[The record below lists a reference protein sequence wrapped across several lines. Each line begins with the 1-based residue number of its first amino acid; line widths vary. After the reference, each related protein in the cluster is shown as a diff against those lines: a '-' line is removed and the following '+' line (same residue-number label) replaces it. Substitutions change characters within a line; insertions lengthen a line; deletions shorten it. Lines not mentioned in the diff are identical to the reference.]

1 MQEQDNITPE
11 QTADNEQ
18 VPQQPTEDAAAESK
32 SGKKQKQLKKE
43 VAELTEQVS
52 KLEAANEELQA
63 KYVAIIAEYSNYR
76 KRSTQEKDDLFQAS
90 TAAAVTAFLPLLD
103 NLERAVSYAPDDAGL
118 AALQKQFCEILTKLG
133 VTEMRTENA
142 QFDPNLHNAIMHDE
156 DESQPE
162 NTIVTTFAK
171 GYMLGDRVVRHAMV
185 KVVN

>member
-1 MQEQDNITPE
+1 MQEQENMAPD
-11 QTADNEQ
+11 QTAESAPAAEQ
-18 VPQQPTEDAAAESK
+18 AEESK

-43 VAELTEQVS
+43 NAELTERLS
-52 KLEAANEELQA
+52 KLEAANEELQS

-76 KRSTQEKDDLFQAS
+76 KRSTAEKDDLFQAS

-118 AALQKQFCEILTKLG
+118 TALQKQFCEILTKLG
-133 VTEMRTENA
+133 VTEMQTENA
-142 QFDPNLHNAIMHDE
+142 QFDPNLHNAIMHEE

-162 NTIVTTFAK
+162 NTITATFAK